1 MDSAPPAGH
10 PPESM
15 ASRHA
20 GRGTLLGVLVHT
32 ALLFALPLLVGGL
45 TGLFVEVSQVRET
58 LAGLVRFAATLLL
71 PVMLAQAV
79 GIVVKVRR
87 ERAAR
92 RAEGPL
98 APGETL
104 EVVYRHV
111 RVMTDKGLGLFVAGL
126 ACITLSLGFKFA
138 ELGIIA
144 ILGLSTLYLTVAVG
158 VLVST
163 FVVARFEDRLASRG
177 GSIGREFSPVVV
189 EAGDS
194 VEERFH
200 FERVPVPPGFNLVV
214 QQVLPARLA
223 TESRHTVGNDV
234 SLQRI
239 TLSRALRRTPRG
251 RYDIGPADIAY
262 SDLFGLVRVNVAQA
276 ARAQLKVLPRL
287 HTVVLGET
295 PRVLA
300 PEEGV
305 LSVLRRLP
313 TDDHFRFRDYA
324 AGDDTRR
331 IHWKLSVKL
340 GRLQVRL
347 PETVPVVRRKVKLV
361 LDNYL
366 PAQYA
371 EGDEA
376 ALILGDLLDRLVEV
390 WLSLARALTE
400 RGEDVTLILPT
411 GELAAPFS
419 ELGCRRGTQMLW
431 RELGAHARWQAL
443 SDLQHIALGDKEFG
457 AVVTGRFHPLIAV
470 PAVGPRMTWVFLP
483 PGGEVPGPLE
493 KGAIDVF
500 TSLRYAFPAG
510 AEENNWSSLRRRQQ
524 ARHELELRRGRIAER
539 AARGGEQAEAY
550 FRSRGEPFYKVHR
563 SGAAYVLDGR

>member
-1 MDSAPPAGH
+1 M
-10 PPESM
+10 
-15 ASRHA
+15 
-20 GRGTLLGVLVHT
+20 GVLFHT
-32 ALLFALPLLVGGL
+32 ALLFALPFLVGGL

-98 APGETL
+98 ASGETL
-104 EVVYRHV
+104 EVIYRHV
-111 RVMTDKGLGLFVAGL
+111 RVMTDKGIGLFVAGL

-223 TESRHTVGNDV
+223 TESRHVVGNDV

-390 WLSLARALTE
+390 WISLARALTE
-400 RGEDVTLILPT
+400 RGEDVTLVLPS
-411 GELAAPFS
+411 GDPAAPF
-419 ELGCRRGTQMLW
+419 EEMHCRRGTQMRW
-431 RELGAHARWQAL
+431 RELGASARWQHL
-443 SDLQHIALGDKEFG
+443 TDLQHISLQDNEFS
-457 AVVTGRFHPLIAV
+457 AVVTGRFHPITAV
-470 PAVGPRMTWVFLP
+470 PAVGARMTWVFVP
-483 PGGEVPGPLE
+483 PAQEVPDALE
-493 KGAIDVF
+493 KAPADGFA
-500 TSLRYAFPAG
+500 TLTYPFPAG
-510 AEENNWSSLRRRQQ
+510 AEENNWAPLRRRKR
-524 ARHELELRRGRIAER
+524 ARRELEQRRASIAQ
-539 AARGGEQAEAY
+539 AATLGGDAAEAY

-563 SGAAYVLDGR
+563 SGAAYVLDAR

>member
-1 MDSAPPAGH
+1 
-10 PPESM
+10 M
-15 ASRHA
+15 ASRLA
-20 GRGTLLGVLVHT
+20 RRGTLLGVLVHT
-32 ALLFALPLLVGGL
+32 ALLFALPFLVGGL

-79 GIVVKVRR
+79 GIAVKVRR
-87 ERAAR
+87 EGAAR

-98 APGETL
+98 APGEAL

-111 RVMTDKGLGLFVAGL
+111 RVMTDKGVGLFVAGL
-126 ACITLSLGFKFA
+126 ACIALSLGFKFA

-223 TESRHTVGNDV
+223 TESRHAVGNDV
-234 SLQRI
+234 SRQRI

-361 LDNYL
+361 LDNHL

-390 WLSLARALTE
+390 WISLARALTE
-400 RGEDVTLILPT
+400 RGEDVTLVLPT
-411 GELAAPFS
+411 GELAAPFT
-419 ELGCRRGTQMLW
+419 EVACRRGTQVLW
-431 RELGAHARWQAL
+431 RELGAQARWQSL
-443 SDLQHIALGDKEFG
+443 TDLQHIALGDKEFS
-457 AVVTGRFHPLIAV
+457 AVVTGRFHPITAV

-493 KGAIDVF
+493 KGAVDAF

-510 AEENNWSSLRRRQQ
+510 SEENNWLSLRRRKQ
-524 ARHELELRRGRIAER
+524 ARHALELRRGRIAER
-539 AARGGEQAEAY
+539 AAHGGEQAEAY
-550 FRSRGEPFYKVHR
+550 FRGRGEPFYKVHR
-563 SGAAYVLDGR
+563 AGAAYVLDGR

>member
-1 MDSAPPAGH
+1 M
-10 PPESM
+10 
-15 ASRHA
+15 
-20 GRGTLLGVLVHT
+20 
-32 ALLFALPLLVGGL
+32 
-45 TGLFVEVSQVRET
+45 
-58 LAGLVRFAATLLL
+58 
-71 PVMLAQAV
+71 
-79 GIVVKVRR
+79 
-87 ERAAR
+87 
-92 RAEGPL
+92 
-98 APGETL
+98 
-104 EVVYRHV
+104 
-111 RVMTDKGLGLFVAGL
+111 
-126 ACITLSLGFKFA
+126 
-138 ELGIIA
+138 
-144 ILGLSTLYLTVAVG
+144 
-158 VLVST
+158 
-163 FVVARFEDRLASRG
+163 
-177 GSIGREFSPVVV
+177 
-189 EAGDS
+189 
-194 VEERFH
+194 
-200 FERVPVPPGFNLVV
+200 
-214 QQVLPARLA
+214 
-223 TESRHTVGNDV
+223 GNDV
-234 SLQRI
+234 SLQRV

-390 WLSLARALTE
+390 WLSLGRALTE

-411 GELAAPFS
+411 GSSPRPSPSWAAAAA
-419 ELGCRRGTQMLW
+419 RRCC
-431 RELGAHARWQAL
+431 GASSAPTRAGSRSPTCSTSPWETRSSARW
-443 SDLQHIALGDKEFG
+443 
-457 AVVTGRFHPLIAV
+457 
-470 PAVGPRMTWVFLP
+470 
-483 PGGEVPGPLE
+483 
-493 KGAIDVF
+493 
-500 TSLRYAFPAG
+500 
-510 AEENNWSSLRRRQQ
+510 
-524 ARHELELRRGRIAER
+524 
-539 AARGGEQAEAY
+539 
-550 FRSRGEPFYKVHR
+550 
-563 SGAAYVLDGR
+563 

>member
-1 MDSAPPAGH
+1 MT
-10 PPESM
+10 
-15 ASRHA
+15 SRA
-20 GRGTLLGVLVHT
+20 GTLPRVLFHT
-32 ALLFALPLLVGGL
+32 ALLFALPFLVGGL

-58 LAGLVRFAATLLL
+58 FAGLVRFAATLLL
-71 PVMLAQAV
+71 PVMIAQAV
-79 GIVVKVRR
+79 GIAVKVRR

-92 RAEGPL
+92 RAAGPL
-98 APGETL
+98 TPGETL
-104 EVVYRHV
+104 EVIDRHV
-111 RVMTDKGLGLFVAGL
+111 RVMTDKGVGLFVAGL
-126 ACITLSLGFKFA
+126 ACVTLSLGFKFA

-214 QQVLPARLA
+214 HQTLPARLA
-223 TESRHTVGNDV
+223 TESRHAVGNDV

-347 PETVPVVRRKVKLV
+347 PETVPVVRRKVTLV

-366 PAQYA
+366 PAHYA

-400 RGEDVTLILPT
+400 RGEDVTLMLPT
-411 GELAAPFS
+411 GEAAAPFT
-419 ELGCRRGTQMLW
+419 EVACRRGTQMLW
-431 RELGAHARWQAL
+431 RELGAHARWQ
-443 SDLQHIALGDKEFG
+443 SRTDLQHIALGDNVFS
-457 AVVTGRFHPLIAV
+457 AVVTGRFHPLTAV

-483 PGGEVPGPLE
+483 PGAEVPGPLE
-493 KGAIDVF
+493 PAAVDARA
-500 TSLRYAFPAG
+500 SLRYAFPAG
-510 AEENNWSSLRRRQQ
+510 AEENNWGALRRRRQGRR
-524 ARHELELRRGRIAER
+524 ALERRRAHIAER
-539 AARGGEQAEAY
+539 ASQGGEQAEAY
-550 FRSRGEPFYKVHR
+550 FRGRGEPFYKVHR
-563 SGAAYVLDGR
+563 AGAAYVLDGR

>member
-1 MDSAPPAGH
+1 MV
-10 PPESM
+10 
-15 ASRHA
+15 
-20 GRGTLLGVLVHT
+20 LGVIFHA
-32 ALLFALPLLVGGL
+32 ALIFALPFLVGGL

-58 LAGLVRFAATLLL
+58 LAQLTRFAATLLL
-71 PVMLAQAV
+71 PVMLVQVV
-79 GIVVKVRR
+79 GIAVKVRR

-92 RAEGPL
+92 LVDGPL

-111 RVMTDKGLGLFVAGL
+111 RVMTDKGVGLFVAGL
-126 ACITLSLGFKFA
+126 FTITLSLGFKFA

-144 ILGLSTLYLTVAVG
+144 ILGLSTLYLVVAVG
-158 VLVST
+158 VIVST
-163 FVVARFEDRLASRG
+163 FVVARFEERLTSSR

-214 QQVLPARLA
+214 HQILPARLA
-223 TESRHTVGNDV
+223 TESRHMLGNDV
-234 SLQRI
+234 SLQRV
-239 TLSRALRRTPRG
+239 TVTRALRRTPRG

-262 SDLFGLVRVNVAQA
+262 SDLFGLVRVSVAQA

-305 LSVLRRLP
+305 LSVLRKLP
-313 TDDHFRFRDYA
+313 TDDYFRFRDYIP
-324 AGDDTRR
+324 GDDTRR

-340 GRLQVRL
+340 GKLQMRL
-347 PETVPVVRRKVKLV
+347 PETVPVVRRKVRLV
-361 LDNYL
+361 IDNYL

-371 EGDEA
+371 QGDEA

-390 WLSLARALTE
+390 WISLARALAD
-400 RGEDVTLILPT
+400 RGEDVTLVLPT
-411 GELAAPFS
+411 GDPDAPFD
-419 ELGCRRGTQMLW
+419 EMHCRRGTQMRW
-431 RELGAHARWQAL
+431 RELGAHARWQHL
-443 SDLQHIALGDKEFG
+443 TDLQHIALQESEFS
-457 AVVTGRFHPLIAV
+457 AVVTGRFHPITAV
-470 PAVGPRMTWVFLP
+470 PAVGPRMTWVFVP
-483 PGGEVPGPLE
+483 PAQEVPGPVERGPADGL
-493 KGAIDVF
+493 F
-500 TSLRYAFPAG
+500 SLRYAFPAG
-510 AEENNWSSLRRRQQ
+510 AEENNFSALRRRRR
-524 ARHELELRRGRIAER
+524 ARRELEQRRGVIA
-539 AARGGEQAEAY
+539 AAAAQGGDIAEAY

-563 SGAAYVLDGR
+563 SGAAYILESR